1 MRGERSGQTAGALQ
15 GRVAL
20 ITGSAR
26 NIGRAMALAY
36 AAAGA
41 DVVVHGRTARDEVLE
56 VADEVRA
63 LGVRAFAWLA
73 DVRDQTA
80 VEEMVAEAT
89 AALGTIDLLVN
100 NAAVRREGPFEEMTF
115 EVWQEALAVT
125 LDGAFHC
132 TRAVIDGMVARGH
145 GTIINIAGL
154 TGQSGASHRAHVVAA
169 KAGLIGFTKALAQ
182 EYAARGITV
191 NAVSPG
197 VIDTVRGQSA
207 GGGVD
212 PAHRAQRVIPV
223 GRRGRPEEVAA
234 LCVYLASTPARYIT
248 GQVYAVNG
256 GTYM

>member
-1 MRGERSGQTAGALQ
+1 MSAGGTAAAPKVLR

-26 NIGRAMALAY
+26 NIGRSIALAY
-36 AAAGA
+36 AEAGA
-41 DVVVHGRTARDEVLE
+41 DVVVHGRTGRDEVAR
-56 VADEVRA
+56 VAEEARA
-63 LGVRAFAWLA
+63 LGARTFERLA
-73 DVRDQTA
+73 DVRDRAA
-80 VEEMVAEAT
+80 VGEMVAEAT

-100 NAAVRREGPFEEMTF
+100 NAAVRREGPFEDMSF
-115 EVWQEALAVT
+115 EVWQEAMAVT

-132 TRAVIDGMVARGH
+132 TRAVIDGMLGRGY
-145 GTIINIAGL
+145 GTIINMAGL
-154 TGQSGASHRAHVVAA
+154 TGQSGAPQRAHVVAA

-182 EYAARGITV
+182 EYGGRGITV

-197 VIDTVRGQSA
+197 LIDTVRGESA
-207 GGGVD
+207 GSGVD
-212 PAHRAQRVIPV
+212 PTHRSQRVIPV

-234 LCVYLASTPARYIT
+234 LCVYLASEPARYIT